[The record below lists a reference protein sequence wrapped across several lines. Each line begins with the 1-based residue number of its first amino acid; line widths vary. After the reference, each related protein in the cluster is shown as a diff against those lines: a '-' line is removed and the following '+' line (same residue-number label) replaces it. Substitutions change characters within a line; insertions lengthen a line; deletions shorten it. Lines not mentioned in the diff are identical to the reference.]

1 MSNLSNSAVSLFK
14 ALCPV
19 GAALLVSCVSVEV
32 PGLPDTA
39 IPETWQGPQEEQ
51 ASLWPELQ
59 WWNGFETEELSS
71 IITEVR
77 ANNLDLQNNRRNLES
92 AQLALREAG
101 FNLLPTP
108 TLTASTAGIYSDSL
122 GNAELDNSPNQ
133 PLTLAAGFTYNNILS
148 KPASFEQALAIY
160 DSNRALVADT
170 ALNTL
175 GTTASTYFQ
184 VLFIRDQIEFARQ
197 NLQNAET
204 IGNITQARVDAGVA
218 VPIDA
223 LQQRIAIQQQRTN
236 IQSLQQSELSALSSL
251 ALLLGRSV
259 QEFNVDG
266 QTLDLLNVPQLR
278 PGIPAELL
286 RRRPDLVQAEANLR
300 SSVANVELSRLS
312 FFPTL
317 SLTGNIGASDG
328 SLSDLLGSP
337 DDLLNLTASISQIL
351 LDNGARS
358 RSVRQAEISMENNLN
373 NFTRAAIGAFNEIE
387 VLLSNIRLLQE
398 QEFVAEQ
405 QLAQAEE
412 SFRLAE
418 VRYRECVAD
427 FQTVLT
433 TQNTLFA
440 QRTNY
445 LNNKIQR
452 LNAMV
457 GFYQALGGGWDA
469 DDEETMAIANE

>member
-1 MSNLSNSAVSLFK
+1 MNRLTVDSGRAGGLLLALIVSA
-14 ALCPV
+14 
-19 GAALLVSCVSVEV
+19 CVSVDTPDLPQSAV
-32 PGLPDTA
+32 PEQWTGPVEQVTA
-39 IPETWQGPQEEQ
+39 
-51 ASLWPELQ
+51 AWPELA
-59 WWNGFETEELSS
+59 WWNNFQTDELNTLVS
-71 IITEVR
+71 EVR

-92 AQLALREAG
+92 AQIALREAG

-108 TLTASTAGIYSDSL
+108 SVSIGTAAVYTDSL
-122 GNAELDNSPNQ
+122 ANAETENSPAQ
-133 PLTLAAGFTYNNILS
+133 AVSLAAGFTYNNILS
-148 KPASFEQALAIY
+148 RPAAYEQALARY
-160 DSNRALVADT
+160 DSDRALVADT

-197 NLQNAET
+197 NLENAET

-223 LQQRIAIQQQRTN
+223 LQQRIAIQQQRAN
-236 IQSLQQSELSALSSL
+236 IQSLQQNELSALSSL

-259 QEFNVDG
+259 QGFDVDG
-266 QTLDLLNVPQLR
+266 QSLEALSVPVLR

-300 SSVANVELSRLS
+300 ANVANVELSRLS

-317 SLTGNIGASDG
+317 SLTGSISAADS
-328 SLSDLLGSP
+328 SISDLFTSP
-337 DDLLNLTASISQIL
+337 DDLLTLTASISQIL
-351 LDNGARS
+351 LDNGARA
-358 RSVRQAEISMENNLN
+358 RDVRQSEILMQNSLN
-373 NFTRAAIGAFNEIE
+373 NYTRTAISAFNEIE

-398 QEFVAEQ
+398 QESVAEQ

-418 VRYRECVAD
+418 VRYREGVAD

-433 TQNTLFA
+433 AQNTLFN
-440 QRTNY
+440 QRTSY

-469 DDEETMAIANE
+469 DDEESMTIANE

>member
-1 MSNLSNSAVSLFK
+1 MNRLPIKTRNLSALLL
-14 ALCPV
+14 ALCL
-19 GAALLVSCVSVEV
+19 AACVSVDVPELPESSVPEQWVGPLGEEV
-32 PGLPDTA
+32 A
-39 IPETWQGPQEEQ
+39 
-51 ASLWPELQ
+51 AWPELN
-59 WWNGFETEELSS
+59 WWNNFQADELNNLV
-71 IITEVR
+71 TEVR

-92 AQLALREAG
+92 AQISLQEAG
-101 FNLLPTP
+101 FNLLPMP
-108 TLTASTAGIYSDSL
+108 SVSISTAAVFTDSL
-122 GNAELDNSPNQ
+122 GNAEAENSPGQ
-133 PLTLAAGFTYNNILS
+133 AIRLGAGFTYNNILS
-148 KPASFEQALAIY
+148 KPAAYEQALARY
-160 DSNRALVADT
+160 DSDRALVADT

-184 VLFIRDQIEFARQ
+184 VLFIRDQIDAARQ
-197 NLQNAET
+197 NLLNAEA

-236 IQSLQQSELSALSSL
+236 IQSLQQNELSALSSL

-259 QEFNVDG
+259 QNFNVDG
-266 QTLDLLNVPQLR
+266 QGLETLSVPVLR

-300 SSVANVELSRLS
+300 ANVANVELSRLS
-312 FFPTL
+312 FFPSL
-317 SLTGNIGASDG
+317 SLTGNISAEDS
-328 SLSDLLGSP
+328 SLSELLTSP
-337 DDLLNLTASISQIL
+337 DDLLNLTAAISQTL
-351 LDNGARS
+351 LDNGARA
-358 RSVRQAEISMENNLN
+358 RDVRQSEIVMQNSLN
-373 NFTRAAIGAFNEIE
+373 NYTRAAIGAFNEVE

-398 QEFVAEQ
+398 QELVAEQ

-418 VRYRECVAD
+418 VRYREGVAD
-427 FQTVLT
+427 YQTVLT

-440 QRTNY
+440 QRTSY

-469 DDEETMAIANE
+469 DDEESMAIANE

>member
-1 MSNLSNSAVSLFK
+1 MLLLTLIVSA
-14 ALCPV
+14 
-19 GAALLVSCVSVEV
+19 CVSVDTPDLPQNTV
-32 PGLPDTA
+32 PEEWT
-39 IPETWQGPQEEQ
+39 GPVEQ
-51 ASLWPELQ
+51 TEAAWPELT
-59 WWNGFETEELSS
+59 WWNNFQADELNTLV
-71 IITEVR
+71 TEVR
-77 ANNLDLQNNRRNLES
+77 ASNLDLQNNRRNLES
-92 AQLALREAG
+92 AQIALREAG

-108 TLTASTAGIYSDSL
+108 SVTIGTAAVYTDSL
-122 GNAELDNSPNQ
+122 GNAEADNSPAQAIN
-133 PLTLAAGFTYNNILS
+133 LAPGFSYNNILS
-148 KPASFEQALAIY
+148 RPAAYEQALARY
-160 DSNRALVADT
+160 DSDRALVADT

-184 VLFIRDQIEFARQ
+184 VLFIRDQIAFARQ
-197 NLQNAET
+197 NLANAET

-236 IQSLQQSELSALSSL
+236 IQSLQQNELSALSSL

-259 QEFNVDG
+259 QGFDIDG
-266 QTLDLLNVPQLR
+266 QSLEALSVPVLR

-300 SSVANVELSRLS
+300 ANVANVELSRLS

-317 SLTGNIGASDG
+317 SLTGSISAADS
-328 SLSDLLGSP
+328 SISDLFTSP
-337 DDLLNLTASISQIL
+337 DDLLNLTASISQTL
-351 LDNGARS
+351 LDNGARA
-358 RSVRQAEISMENNLN
+358 RDVRQSEILMENSLN
-373 NFTRAAIGAFNEIE
+373 SYTRTAISAFNEIE

-398 QEFVAEQ
+398 QESVAEQ

-418 VRYRECVAD
+418 VRYREGVAD

-433 TQNTLFA
+433 AQNTLFN

-469 DDEETMAIANE
+469 DDEESMAIANE

>member
-1 MSNLSNSAVSLFK
+1 MSDLFNKPVLMLRALSPLW
-14 ALCPV
+14 
-19 GAALLVSCVSVEV
+19 AALLASCVTVEV
-32 PGLPDTA
+32 PDLPDTA
-39 IPETWQGPQEEQ
+39 IPEAWQGPQEVQ
-51 ASLWPELQ
+51 AASWPELQ
-59 WWNGFETEELSS
+59 WWNSFETEELSS
-71 IITEVR
+71 IISEVR

-108 TLTASTAGIYSDSL
+108 TLTVSTAGVYSDSL
-122 GNAELDNSPNQ
+122 ANAELDNSPNQ

-259 QEFNVDG
+259 QGFNVDG

-317 SLTGNIGASDG
+317 SLTGNISASDG
-328 SLSDLLGSP
+328 SVSDLLSSP

-418 VRYRECVAD
+418 VRYREGVAD